1 MELGDGLLSV
11 ELTGI
16 VDGWLWHNDKID
28 SMSEVVLDW
37 FGRLVVK
44 KVKDKM
50 VSIAGGE
57 GFVDWCG

>member
-1 MELGDGLLSV
+1 MELGEGLLSV

-50 VSIAGGE
+50 VSTAGGE